1 MKTLLLVVAI
11 GLGMF
16 QANPFGG
23 QTVSTDTMHLTVVAS
38 ISETAVA
45 KGKNTSLVFTVTPKR
60 DMHVY
65 APGKHDY
72 QVIAITLD
80 PQPAIKALPTVYPPS
95 EIHEFK
101 ELNEK
106 VEVYSKAFTLKRD
119 VTVLALPAGKPNV
132 AITGNVEYQACDE
145 KVCYAPKKVPFKFFV
160 DVK

>member
-1 MKTLLLVVAI
+1 MKYILMSLLLT
-11 GLGMF
+11 

-23 QTVSTDTMHLTVVAS
+23 QSVSTDTMHLTLVAS
-38 ISETAVA
+38 ISDSEVVA
-45 KGKNTSLVFTVTPKR
+45 GKKTTLSFNVSPKR

-72 QVIAITLD
+72 IVIMVNVD

-95 EIHEFK
+95 EIYEFK

-106 VEVYSKAFTLKRD
+106 ANVYSKPFTLKRD
-119 VTVLALPAGKPNV
+119 VTVLSAPAGKPNV
-132 AITGNVEYQACDE
+132 QITGNVEYQACDE

>member
-1 MKTLLLVVAI
+1 MKYVLLSLLLA
-11 GLGMF
+11 

-23 QTVSTDTMHLTVVAS
+23 QSTSTETNHLSIVSS
-38 ISETAVA
+38 ISDSAVA
-45 KGKNTSLVFTVTPKR
+45 PGKPVSLSFFVTPKH

-72 QVIAITLD
+72 QVISITLD
-80 PQPAIKALPTVYPPS
+80 PQPVLKAQATVYPPS

-106 VEVYSKAFTLKRD
+106 VEVYSKPFTLKRE
-119 VTVLALPAGKPNV
+119 VTVLASAAGKPNV
-132 AITGNVEYQACDE
+132 QITGNVEYQACDE

-160 DVK
+160 DVKK